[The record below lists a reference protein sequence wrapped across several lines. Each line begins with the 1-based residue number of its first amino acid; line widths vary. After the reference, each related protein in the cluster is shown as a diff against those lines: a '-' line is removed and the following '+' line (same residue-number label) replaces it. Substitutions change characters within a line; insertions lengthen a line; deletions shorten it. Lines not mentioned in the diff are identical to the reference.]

1 MRIGF
6 LFNHDQIHQIRH
18 SLPIAIELLRRKNC
32 GTIVALTG
40 SKRMTAEIGK
50 ILREERSGLPVKELR
65 LRSVSAK
72 VFGACLNGVIP
83 AQKLALYRDNLDL
96 FRLFDAL
103 VVTEKTTTLLRTR
116 YGLNGVKLIHTRHGA
131 GDRAIGFDGASS
143 KFDKVLVAGDTI
155 RKRLIEEAAI
165 GADRIAVVGY
175 PKFDLLPTNTARSP
189 FPDSNLPTVL
199 YNPHVAPHLSSWF
212 RHGKAVLEFF
222 ASNRDYNLI
231 FAPHVMLFERPVTV
245 TISPP
250 RLSWPGAIPA
260 HARRAPNIHIDVSSS
275 ACTDMTYTRA
285 ADIYLGDVSSQVY
298 EFLIDPRPC
307 IFLNSHSRAGYE
319 DDPNFAHWK
328 AGDVINDLADL
339 EGALR
344 SAVKQPNRHKAA
356 QQQLFASHISLTGE
370 KSSVR
375 AARAIEDFV
384 LGLDETPSV
393 SRLVA

>member
-1 MRIGF
+1 
-6 LFNHDQIHQIRH
+6 
-18 SLPIAIELLRRKNC
+18 
-32 GTIVALTG
+32 
-40 SKRMTAEIGK
+40 
-50 ILREERSGLPVKELR
+50 
-65 LRSVSAK
+65 
-72 VFGACLNGVIP
+72 
-83 AQKLALYRDNLDL
+83 
-96 FRLFDAL
+96 
-103 VVTEKTTTLLRTR
+103 
-116 YGLNGVKLIHTRHGA
+116 LNGVKLIHTRHGA